1 MTSNVLLLTLFQ
13 IIRQPPKSTLFPY
26 TTLFRSKYM
35 VDLLKERGAAHIHI
49 FGGGGG
55 VISDREI
62 DELHEYGV
70 SRIFSVEDGRT
81 MGLQGMI
88 DHMLQ
93 ACDFSTENLDTFRP
107 DEQIGRAHVCT
118 TVTWP
123 S

>member
-1 MTSNVLLLTLFQ
+1 
-13 IIRQPPKSTLFPY
+13 
-26 TTLFRSKYM
+26 M

-107 DEQIGRAHVCT
+107 DELKNRESLDRKSTRLNSSHVAISYAVFCLKKTSTARGR
-118 TVTWP
+118 
-123 S
+123 